1 MAFLR
6 AAHLL
11 VCSETRA
18 QRQQLVAALEAAL
31 APLVAGGRVE
41 HVASHDPS
49 ELVAGG
55 QLASLIDTNAASLD
69 DEQMR
74 PLVRALH
81 VRQLSNALKHL
92 EALKRVAALPP
103 PPAGESGN
111 GIGIGRFALVVED
124 DAVFGDSMAD
134 ALRRAAADAPADA
147 GLVFVGLPSTRLP
160 PPGSTASL
168 FDDPLALFPGN
179 VLPACESYLVSQE
192 AARRLVGAFLP
203 VRMPTNA
210 QLAYLLRREL
220 RVGAATPSG
229 PFRSYVAVPNAFAD
243 GSKVGVAT
251 SSIETNNQ
259 LVWNQVYCLAS
270 ELLRSGKADKKQL
283 QRDFEE
289 LWQKQPF
296 KDHPDCVVQLADQL
310 SSCGRYG
317 EAQDA
322 YERALKEYGARN
334 CVVNTNSEF
343 MRRYMATY
351 GKV

>member
-11 VCSETRA
+11 VSAETRS
-18 QRQQLVAALEAAL
+18 QRQQLVSSLETAL
-31 APLVAGGRVE
+31 APLTLTGCVERVGL
-41 HVASHDPS
+41 HDPS
-49 ELVAGG
+49 ELIASG
-55 QLASLIDTNAASLD
+55 QLGSLIDTNASNLD

-74 PLVRALH
+74 PLVRSLH

-103 PPAGESGN
+103 VGAE
-111 GIGIGRFALVVED
+111 RFALVVED
-124 DAVFGDSMAD
+124 DAVFGDSMVD
-134 ALRRAAADAPADA
+134 ALRHAAADAPSDA

-160 PPGSTASL
+160 EPGSTKSL
-168 FDDPLALFPGN
+168 FDDPLTLFPGN
-179 VLPACESYLVSQE
+179 VLPACESYLVTHE
-192 AARRLVGAFLP
+192 AAKRLIDAFLP
-203 VRMPTNA
+203 VRMPTNS

-220 RVGAATPSG
+220 RLAASSS
-229 PFRSYVAVPNAFAD
+229 FKAYVAVPNAFAD

-251 SSIETNNQ
+251 SSIEVNNQ
-259 LVWNQVYCLAS
+259 LVWNQVYCLVS
-270 ELLRSGKADKKQL
+270 ELLRSGRVDKAQLKK
-283 QRDFEE
+283 DFDE

-296 KDHPDCVVQLADQL
+296 KDHPDCIVQLADQL
-310 SSCGRYG
+310 NSIGRYG

-322 YERALKEYGARN
+322 YERALGVYTTQN
-334 CVVNTNSEF
+334 CVVNTNSDF

>member
-1 MAFLR
+1 MAFPFLR

-11 VCSETRA
+11 VSSETRA
-18 QRQQLVAALEAAL
+18 QRQQLVAALESAL
-31 APLVAGGRVE
+31 APLVVGGGRVE

-103 PPAGESGN
+103 SGEG
-111 GIGIGRFALVVED
+111 GRFALVVED
-124 DAVFGDSMAD
+124 DAVFGDSMVD
-134 ALRRAAADAPADA
+134 ALRRAASDAPADA
-147 GLVFVGLPSTRLP
+147 GVVFVGLPSTRLP
-160 PPGSTASL
+160 APGSTASL
-168 FDDPLALFPGN
+168 FDDPLVLFPGN

-192 AARRLVGAFLP
+192 AARRLVEAFLP

-220 RVGAATPSG
+220 RVGAAAPSG

-243 GSKVGVAT
+243 GSKVGITA
-251 SSIETNNQ
+251 SSIEANNQ

-270 ELLRSGKADKKQL
+270 ELLRSGRADKKQL